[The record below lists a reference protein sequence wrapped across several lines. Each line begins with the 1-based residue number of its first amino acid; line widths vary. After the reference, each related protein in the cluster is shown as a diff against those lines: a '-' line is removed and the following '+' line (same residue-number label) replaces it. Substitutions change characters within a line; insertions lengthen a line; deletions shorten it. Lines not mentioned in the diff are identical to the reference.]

1 MIDQDIKLR
10 KIKCTRCSRLAEI
23 ANTQSRQKDG
33 LVTAYCFNQSHRKL
47 KIRVI
52 LNSEVSRT
60 IRSNRMKST
69 VQYDEDFNMR
79 RLKCVL
85 CGEKL
90 WFDKKGSYQGGGKI
104 SGYCY
109 NNDKHRLKINI
120 FAKLMQEPDFDELQ
134 EVILHEYE
142 N

>member
-1 MIDQDIKLR
+1 MNISGIKLR

-23 ANTQSRQKDG
+23 ANTQSKQKNG
-33 LVTAYCFNQSHRKL
+33 LVTAYCYNQDHRRI

-52 LNSEVSRT
+52 LNSKIPRT

-69 VQYDEDFNMR
+69 LEYDDEFNMR

-90 WFDKKGSYQGGGKI
+90 DFDKKGSYQGGGKI
-104 SGYCY
+104 LGYCY
-109 NNDKHRLKINI
+109 NNEKHRLKINI
-120 FAKLMQEPDFDELQ
+120 FSKLMSEPDFDELQ
-134 EVILHEYE
+134 EVIVKQSDR
-142 N
+142 